1 MKSIKL
7 TDSQKSKLLE
17 MCEALFPEYTI
28 YEVQKA
34 NHFGRIVNTVQGN
47 KWEYNGDDDEPIDEF
62 FIHWFEFCII
72 EIVNELAWRNIK
84 TDILADCEYEDFRM
98 KLITEIFRDK
108 FTTEKFHIVDYLYEE
123 FKKLK

>member
-1 MKSIKL
+1 MSPIEL
-7 TDSQKSKLLE
+7 TSEHKSKLLE

-62 FIHWFEFCII
+62 FIHWFEFCMTY
-72 EIVNELAWRNIK
+72 LADKIFEDHDNFSNIK
-84 TDILADCEYEDFRM
+84 DGF
-98 KLITEIFRDK
+98 ITIFSIKD
-108 FTTEKFHIVDYLYEE
+108 EHPIDYLYEQ
-123 FKKLK
+123 FKQLK